1 MPISSRRLSAPVPSL
16 HPLVRRAGRLVLASV
31 AGYVLSLAAACST
44 LPTIGSSGPPQ
55 QKGEPQ
61 LSTCVTKKLEK
72 YSNCGEYCASQN
84 RGCQNYGCKH
94 SADPSKTWGGMS
106 FDNELCTGAPIRSYQ
121 CTDPFL
127 SDSAVEC
134 CCVGL

>member
-1 MPISSRRLSAPVPSL
+1 MMQSSDLPATPA
-16 HPLVRRAGRLVLASV
+16 VRRNSLGLGAWTALGLALGLFS
-31 AGYVLSLAAACST
+31 SCAA
-44 LPTIGSSGPPQ
+44 LGIGTSGPPQ

-61 LSTCVTKKLEK
+61 LSSCVTKKLEK
-72 YSNCGEYCASQN
+72 YSNCGEYCASLN

-94 SADPSKTWGGMS
+94 SADPSKSWGGMS
-106 FDNELCTGAPIRSYQ
+106 FGNELCSGAPQRSYQ
-121 CTDPFL
+121 CTDPFV

>member
-1 MPISSRRLSAPVPSL
+1 MMPKSTRRPSSPARRLS
-16 HPLVRRAGRLVLASV
+16 LVARLSGTGLAGLWLT
-31 AGYVLSLAAACST
+31 LAASCAT
-44 LPTIGSSGPPQ
+44 LGLGSSGPPQ

-61 LSTCVTKKLEK
+61 LSACVTKKLEK

-84 RGCQNYGCKH
+84 RGCQNFGCKH
-94 SADPSKTWGGMS
+94 TADPSKSWGGMS
-106 FDNELCTGAPIRSYQ
+106 FDNELCTGAPLRSYQ
-121 CTDPFL
+121 CTDPFV

>member
-1 MPISSRRLSAPVPSL
+1 MGLVVWLTTACTALGISTGP
-16 HPLVRRAGRLVLASV
+16 
-31 AGYVLSLAAACST
+31 
-44 LPTIGSSGPPQ
+44 SGPPQ

-61 LSTCVTKKLEK
+61 LSSCVTKKLDK
-72 YSNCGEYCASQN
+72 YSNCGEYCASLN

-94 SADPSKTWGGMS
+94 STDPSKSWGGMS
-106 FDNELCTGAPIRSYQ
+106 FGNDLCSGAPMRSYQ
-121 CTDPFL
+121 CTDPFV

>member
-1 MPISSRRLSAPVPSL
+1 MPKFHLSASSATGWRSL
-16 HPLVRRAGRLVLASV
+16 RKSLGGWGAAGLVLCLTS
-31 AGYVLSLAAACST
+31 SCAA
-44 LPTIGSSGPPQ
+44 LGIGTSGPPQ

-61 LSTCVTKKLEK
+61 LSACVTKKLEK
-72 YSNCGEYCASQN
+72 YSNCGEYCASIN

-94 SADPSKTWGGMS
+94 SADPSKSWGGMS
-106 FDNELCTGAPIRSYQ
+106 FGNELCSGAPQRSYQ
-121 CTDPFL
+121 CSDPFV

>member
-1 MPISSRRLSAPVPSL
+1 MMPKSDRRPTSPSL
-16 HPLVRRAGRLVLASV
+16 DRVAFSVTGLLAAGV
-31 AGYVLSLAAACST
+31 AGFVLSLATACAT
-44 LPTIGSSGPPQ
+44 LPIGGSSGPPQ

-61 LSTCVTKKLEK
+61 LSSCVTKKLEK
-72 YSNCGEYCASQN
+72 YSNCGEYCASLN

-94 SADPSKTWGGMS
+94 AADPQKTWGGMS
-106 FDNELCTGAPIRSYQ
+106 FDNELCTGAPVRTYQ
-121 CTDPFL
+121 CNDPFL

>member
-1 MPISSRRLSAPVPSL
+1 MMQSSNLSASPS
-16 HPLVRRAGRLVLASV
+16 VRRNFLGK
-31 AGYVLSLAAACST
+31 GLAAWGGLGLALGLFTSCAT
-44 LPTIGSSGPPQ
+44 LGIPPVGSSGPPQ

-61 LSTCVTKKLEK
+61 LSSCVTKKLEK
-72 YSNCGEYCASQN
+72 YSNCGEYCASIN

-94 SADPSKTWGGMS
+94 SSDPSKSWGGMS
-106 FDNELCTGAPIRSYQ
+106 FGNELCSGAPQRSYQ
-121 CTDPFL
+121 CTDPFV

>member
-1 MPISSRRLSAPVPSL
+1 MMPNSDRRLSPATPGKPLLTRLGTWGAIGLGLWLTASCTALGIPPSN
-16 HPLVRRAGRLVLASV
+16 
-31 AGYVLSLAAACST
+31 
-44 LPTIGSSGPPQ
+44 SGPPQ

-61 LSTCVTKKLEK
+61 LSSCVTKQLDK
-72 YSNCGEYCASQN
+72 YSNCGEYCASLN

-94 SADPSKTWGGMS
+94 SADPSKSWGGMS
-106 FDNELCTGAPIRSYQ
+106 FDNNLCSGAPSRSYQ
-121 CTDPFL
+121 CSDPFV

>member
-1 MPISSRRLSAPVPSL
+1 MMPKSIRRPSAPVRRLSTLA
-16 HPLVRRAGRLVLASV
+16 RRGGAGV
-31 AGYVLSLAAACST
+31 AGLLLALAASCAT
-44 LPTIGSSGPPQ
+44 LGVGTSGPPQ

-61 LSTCVTKKLEK
+61 LSACITKKLEK

-84 RGCQNYGCKH
+84 RGCQNFGCKH
-94 SADPSKTWGGMS
+94 TADPSKSWGGMS
-106 FDNELCTGAPIRSYQ
+106 FDNELCTGAPVRSYQ
-121 CTDPFL
+121 CTDPFV